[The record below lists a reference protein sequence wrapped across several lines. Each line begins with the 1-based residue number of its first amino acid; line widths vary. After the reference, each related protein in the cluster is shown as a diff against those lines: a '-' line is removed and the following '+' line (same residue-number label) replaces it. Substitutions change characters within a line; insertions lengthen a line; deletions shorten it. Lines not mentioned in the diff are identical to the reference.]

1 LASVL
6 GEVGVEYFKIGSLY
20 AELKSKDLLEEY
32 KYVLERR
39 ILELEPT
46 MLNKSVD
53 KYMTD
58 LRSQENMIEL
68 PATAIPAKLESTR
81 RYLPAPPLMIENHFI
96 ENQKFLTNVEKMK
109 MLDQP
114 MLSDK

>member
-1 LASVL
+1 MDVLERHGEEINNDEYLASVL

-53 KYMTD
+53 KYMVN
-58 LRSQENMIEL
+58 LV
-68 PATAIPAKLESTR
+68 
-81 RYLPAPPLMIENHFI
+81 H
-96 ENQKFLTNVEKMK
+96 FLTKFQLLFRLISEVKK
-109 MLDQP
+109 I
-114 MLSDK
+114 

>member
-1 LASVL
+1 MDVLERHGEEINNDEYLASVL

-32 KYVLERR
+32 RYVLERR

-53 KYMTD
+53 KYMVS
-58 LRSQENMIEL
+58 LVFFFQK
-68 PATAIPAKLESTR
+68 PKLSFR
-81 RYLPAPPLMIENHFI
+81 PI
-96 ENQKFLTNVEKMK
+96 
-109 MLDQP
+109 
-114 MLSDK
+114 

>member
-1 LASVL
+1 
-6 GEVGVEYFKIGSLY
+6 
-20 AELKSKDLLEEY
+20 
-32 KYVLERR
+32 
-39 ILELEPT
+39 
-46 MLNKSVD
+46 
-53 KYMTD
+53 
-58 LRSQENMIEL
+58 MIEL